1 MRIEQIIWSIIG
13 FSTAILFAVILTGC
27 KVQKPI
33 QQTRD
38 SVRVEYHLD
47 SVYVYKHDSVFR
59 DRWRAG
65 DTIYITTEKWRTQY
79 RDKIVERHDTIASV
93 QTEQVE
99 VRYVP
104 DYFLEVGQVVN
115 AKITAIDFDKK
126 RVSLSMR
133 ALLTDGEAPAQA
145 EETAEE

>member
-33 QQTRD
+33 QQKRD
-38 SVRVEYHLD
+38 SVRVEYRLD

-104 DYFLEVGQVVN
+104 DYYR
-115 AKITAIDFDKK
+115 
-126 RVSLSMR
+126 RVSRGFWVLL
-133 ALLTDGEAPAQA
+133 ALAIVFVGFKAYKLYIKVQSGGLF
-145 EETAEE
+145 

>member
-104 DYFLEVGQVVN
+104 DYYR
-115 AKITAIDFDKK
+115 
-126 RVSLSMR
+126 RVSRGFWVLL
-133 ALLTDGEAPAQA
+133 ALAIVFVGFKAYKLYIKVQSGGLF
-145 EETAEE
+145 

>member
-1 MRIEQIIWSIIG
+1 MRIEQIIWSVIG
-13 FSTAILFAVILTGC
+13 FATALLFAVMLTGC

-38 SVRVEYHLD
+38 SVRVEYRLD

-79 RDKIVERHDTIASV
+79 RDKIVERHDTITSV

-104 DYFLEVGQVVN
+104 DYYR
-115 AKITAIDFDKK
+115 
-126 RVSLSMR
+126 RVSRGFWVLL
-133 ALLTDGEAPAQA
+133 ALAVVFVGFKAYKLYIKVQSGGLF
-145 EETAEE
+145 

>member
-13 FSTAILFAVILTGC
+13 FATAILFAVILTGC
-27 KVQKPI
+27 KVQQPI

-38 SVRVEYHLD
+38 SVRVEYYLD
-47 SVYVYKHDSVFR
+47 SVYIFKHDSVFR

-104 DYFLEVGQVVN
+104 DYYR
-115 AKITAIDFDKK
+115 
-126 RVSLSMR
+126 RVSRGFWVLL
-133 ALLTDGEAPAQA
+133 ALAIVFVGFKVYKLYIKVQSGGLF
-145 EETAEE
+145 